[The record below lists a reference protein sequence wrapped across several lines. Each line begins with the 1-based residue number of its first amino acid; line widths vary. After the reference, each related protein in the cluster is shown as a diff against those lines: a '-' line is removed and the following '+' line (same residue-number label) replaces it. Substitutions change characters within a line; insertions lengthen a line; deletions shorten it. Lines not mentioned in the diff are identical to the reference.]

1 MPPPAPRV
9 SCPACG
15 HAVSRVMHVEYRGE
29 GPAVEMWRRRQCDA
43 CHARFT
49 TQGTERV
56 VSGPTIYL
64 RVDILPPT
72 TST

>member
-1 MPPPAPRV
+1 MPLPTPRV

-15 HAVSRVMHVEYRGE
+15 HALSRVMHVEYTGE
-29 GPAVEMWRRRQCDA
+29 GQAVETWRRRQCLA

-64 RVDILPPT
+64 RVDVLPPSV
-72 TST
+72 ST